1 MPGLYTIKVIT
12 DFSAAHVIHGY
23 DGPCGRLHG
32 HNWKVEAVVVGSE
45 LNSIGI
51 CIDFKD
57 VKKILRQVLDQVEHQ
72 NLNEIYPFT
81 EINPTAENIAAWVYQ
96 EMRPLFKSFPVQ
108 LKAINIWE
116 TDRAMVCYTE
126 EN

>member
-32 HNWKVEAVVVGSE
+32 HNWKVEAVVLGKT

-57 VKKILRQVLDQVEHQ
+57 VKKILNIRVARASAAATEQALVNAANVE
-72 NLNEIYPFT
+72 
-81 EINPTAENIAAWVYQ
+81 Q
-96 EMRPLFKSFPVQ
+96 EM
-108 LKAINIWE
+108 
-116 TDRAMVCYTE
+116 
-126 EN
+126 

>member
-1 MPGLYTIKVIT
+1 MSGLYTVKVST

-23 DGPCGRLHG
+23 IGPCGRLHG
-32 HNWKVEAVVVGSE
+32 HNWKVEAVVSGE
-45 LNSIGI
+45 TLNEIGI

-57 VKKILRQVLDQVEHQ
+57 IKKILRQILDQVEHQ

-81 EINPTAENIAAWVYQ
+81 EINPTAENISAWIYK
-96 EMRPLFKSFPVQ
+96 EMKPLLLGTPVR
-108 LKAINIWE
+108 LEAIHLWE

-126 EN
+126 KP